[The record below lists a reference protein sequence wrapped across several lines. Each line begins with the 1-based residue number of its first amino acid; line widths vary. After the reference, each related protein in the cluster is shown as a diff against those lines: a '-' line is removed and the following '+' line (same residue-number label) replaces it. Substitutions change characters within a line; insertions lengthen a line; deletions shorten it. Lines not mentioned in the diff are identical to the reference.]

1 MVGELLVVWCD
12 KKLYGRVTCWLYGA
26 VKESYAGQAPALVR
40 LTKYEKKLHPAV
52 RNNPFYHIY
61 VTSQTPYP
69 PFNHNS
75 YKSSISPSNSSF
87 YSLESN
93 FLGKNP
99 YYQDELQDALQTKKQ
114 NHKHCTK
121 CSSFQSKP
129 CSLQHDPRK
138 NLKKF
143 VNFVNENTER
153 YSK

>member
-69 PFNHNS
+69 PFNRLLS
-75 YKSSISPSNSSF
+75 VVI
-87 YSLESN
+87 
-93 FLGKNP
+93 KNRMF
-99 YYQDELQDALQTKKQ
+99 ALR
-114 NHKHCTK
+114 H
-121 CSSFQSKP
+121 F
-129 CSLQHDPRK
+129 
-138 NLKKF
+138 
-143 VNFVNENTER
+143 
-153 YSK
+153 